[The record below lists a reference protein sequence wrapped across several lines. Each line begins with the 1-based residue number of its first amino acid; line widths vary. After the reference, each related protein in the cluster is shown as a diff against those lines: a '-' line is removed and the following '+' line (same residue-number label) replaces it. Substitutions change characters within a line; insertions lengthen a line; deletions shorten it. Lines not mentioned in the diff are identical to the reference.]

1 MTASSAMS
9 MSVRTSAVV
18 VVVERN
24 RRIGERVGRILAA
37 AIGLEHVACVDEP
50 AALPAHV
57 GEETR
62 LVACGEG
69 DIEQVGEWFFKLY
82 PQLRFLVWTT
92 EEPARVMAVAAS
104 QPRLSN
110 VLGWPRFAS
119 LPRPWELA
127 MAARRLV
134 FPDTPA
140 PPVTALTHWGATQL
154 LWAPRTG
161 LERDRVVAEVGEV
174 VQRAGGDP
182 PTAERVSSV
191 AHELLVNAMYEAPV
205 DAYGRPRYVGDRT
218 RDLAL
223 EEGERP
229 TLRLVTDG
237 VILAVEVTDPF
248 GGLERAH
255 VFERIARGLA
265 AEAGAGDPAL
275 GAGEDGD
282 GGADAAHGASGAG
295 TGMVRLYR
303 DSAVL
308 LVDVLRGQA
317 TRVISLHE
325 LNVSAREVRRMVGS
339 LHYFSA

>member
-1 MTASSAMS
+1 MS

-18 VVVERN
+18 AVVERN

-50 AALPAHV
+50 AALPALV

-92 EEPARVMAVAAS
+92 DEPARVMAVAAA
-104 QPRLSN
+104 QARLSN

-140 PPVTALTHWGATQL
+140 PPVTALMHWGATQL
-154 LWAPRTG
+154 VWAPRTG

-174 VQRAGGDP
+174 VQRAGGDA
-182 PTAERVSSV
+182 PTAERVSGV

-205 DAYGRPRYVGDRT
+205 DAYGRPRYAGDRT
-218 RDLAL
+218 RDVAL
-223 EEGERP
+223 DEGERP

-237 VILAVEVTDPF
+237 VILAVEVADPF

-255 VFERIARGLA
+255 VFDRVARGLA
-265 AEAGAGDPAL
+265 AEAGAGDPDLA
-275 GAGEDGD
+275 ADEDLD
-282 GGADAAHGASGAG
+282 GGADSGGHGASGAG
-295 TGMVRLYR
+295 AGMVRLYR

-325 LNVSAREVRRMVGS
+325 LNASARDVRRMAGS

>member
-1 MTASSAMS
+1 MS

-18 VVVERN
+18 AVVERN
-24 RRIGERVGRILAA
+24 RRLGERVSRILAA

-50 AALPAHV
+50 AALPALV

-92 EEPARVMAVAAS
+92 EEPARVMALAAS

-110 VLGWPRFAS
+110 VLGWPPFAS

-140 PPVTALTHWGATQL
+140 PPVTALINWGATQL
-154 LWAPRTG
+154 LWTPRTG
-161 LERDRVVAEVGEV
+161 LERDRVVAEVGDV
-174 VQRAGGDP
+174 VQRAGGDA
-182 PTAERVSSV
+182 PTAERVSAV

-205 DAYGRPRYVGDRT
+205 DAYGRPRYAGDRT
-218 RDLAL
+218 RDIAL
-223 EEGERP
+223 DEGERP
-229 TLRLVTDG
+229 ALRLVTDG
-237 VILAVEVTDPF
+237 VILAVEVADPF

-265 AEAGAGDPAL
+265 AEAGAGDP
-275 GAGEDGD
+275 
-282 GGADAAHGASGAG
+282 GADEDAYAGADSAHGASGAG

-325 LNVSAREVRRMVGS
+325 LNASARDVRRMVGS

>member
-1 MTASSAMS
+1 MTASIVMT

-18 VVVERN
+18 AVVERN
-24 RRIGERVGRILAA
+24 RRIGERVSRILAA
-37 AIGLEHVACVDEP
+37 AIGLEHVVRVDDP
-50 AALPAHV
+50 AALPALV
-57 GEETR
+57 GAETR

-69 DIEQVGEWFFKLY
+69 DIEQVGRWFFKLY

-92 EEPARVMAVAAS
+92 DDPARVMAVAAA

-140 PPVTALTHWGATQL
+140 PPVTALMHWGATQL
-154 LWAPRTG
+154 VWAPRTG
-161 LERDRVVAEVGEV
+161 LERDRVVAEVGDV
-174 VQRAGGDP
+174 VLRVGGDAD
-182 PTAERVSSV
+182 TAERVAGV

-205 DAYGRPRYVGDRT
+205 DAYGRPRYAGDRT

-223 EEGERP
+223 DEAERP
-229 TLRLVTDG
+229 ALRLVTDG
-237 VILAVEVTDPF
+237 VVLAVEVADPF

-255 VFERIARGLA
+255 VFDRIARGLA
-265 AEAGAGDPAL
+265 AEAAAPEVDDDAGADPAS
-275 GAGEDGD
+275 
-282 GGADAAHGASGAG
+282 HSASGAG

-317 TRVISLHE
+317 TRVISLHA
-325 LNVSAREVRRMVGS
+325 LDASARDVRRMTGS
-339 LHYFSA
+339 LHFFSA

>member
-1 MTASSAMS
+1 MAARALSLMS
-9 MSVRTSAVV
+9 ISVRTSAVV
-18 VVVERN
+18 AVVERN
-24 RRIGERVGRILAA
+24 RRIGERVSRILAA

-50 AALPAHV
+50 AALPALV

-92 EEPARVMAVAAS
+92 EDPGRVMAVAAA

-119 LPRPWELA
+119 MPRPWELA
-127 MAARRLV
+127 LAARRLV

-140 PPVTALTHWGATQL
+140 PPVTALMNWGATQL
-154 LWAPRTG
+154 VWAPRTG
-161 LERDRVVAEVGEV
+161 HDLDLVVAEVGEV
-174 VQRAGGDP
+174 VQRASGDAS
-182 PTAERVSSV
+182 TAERVCGL

-205 DAYGRPRYVGDRT
+205 DAYGRSRYARDRAQ
-218 RDLAL
+218 DVVLDDS
-223 EEGERP
+223 ERP

-237 VILAVEVTDPF
+237 VLLALEASDPF
-248 GGLERAH
+248 GGMERPH
-255 VFERIARGLA
+255 VFERVARGLA
-265 AEAGAGDPAL
+265 IGDGA
-275 GAGEDGD
+275 DGD
-282 GGADAAHGASGAG
+282 VDPGTSASGLAPVS

-308 LVDVLRGQA
+308 LVDVLRGQT
-317 TRVISLHE
+317 TRVLSVHE
-325 LNVSAREVRRMVGS
+325 LNASARDLRGMPGS

>member
-1 MTASSAMS
+1 MS
-9 MSVRTSAVV
+9 MSVRTSVV
-18 VVVERN
+18 VAVVERN
-24 RRIGERVGRILAA
+24 RRVGERVSRILAA
-37 AIGLEHVACVDEP
+37 AIGLEHVACVDDP
-50 AALPAHV
+50 AALPALV

-92 EEPARVMAVAAS
+92 EEPARVMAVAAA
-104 QPRLSN
+104 QPRLSS

-140 PPVTALTHWGATQL
+140 PPVTALMHWGATQL
-154 LWAPRTG
+154 VWAPRTG

-174 VQRAGGDP
+174 ARRAGGDAA
-182 PTAERVSSV
+182 TAERVAAS
-191 AHELLVNAMYEAPV
+191 AHELLVNAMYAAPV
-205 DAYGRPRYVGDRT
+205 DAYGRPRYAGDHT
-218 RDLAL
+218 RDLTL
-223 EEGERP
+223 DESERP

-237 VILAVEVTDPF
+237 VVLAVEVADPF
-248 GGLERAH
+248 GGLERAQ
-255 VFERIARGLA
+255 VFDRIARGLA
-265 AEAGAGDPAL
+265 AEAAT
-275 GAGEDGD
+275 GEPDD
-282 GGADAAHGASGAG
+282 DAGADAASMGAAGAG

-303 DSAVL
+303 GSAVL

-325 LNVSAREVRRMVGS
+325 LNTSARDARRTAGS
-339 LHYFSA
+339 LHYFAA